1 VEKMK
6 EKAFLISLVIILAL
20 SAIIAPSSADH
31 LITNSAGDVY
41 CDSGNTIWK
50 YTVIDDSD
58 LEDISNW
65 VVFWC
70 NPEAILDVQVGTSS
84 IPECVK
90 YESGDWCWE
99 YTYGNSGNPQQG
111 IKIEYKGEEDFP
123 EEDLNVVITLNGCGY
138 TQSDQVAYTIKY
150 NGYTQAGVLNGP
162 LAAVCTEIPE
172 FSTIALPV
180 ASILGLLFLF
190 NHRKRRKEE

>member
-1 VEKMK
+1 MK
-6 EKAFLISLVIILAL
+6 EKAFLILLVIILAL
-20 SAIIAPSSADH
+20 SAIIAPSSANH
-31 LITNSAGDVY
+31 SMTNSAGDVY
-41 CDSGNTIWK
+41 CDSGNTTWN
-50 YTVIDDSD
+50 YSVYNDPNSQA
-58 LEDISNW
+58 ISNW

-90 YESGDWCWE
+90 YVSGDWCWE
-99 YTYGNSGNPQQG
+99 YTYGTPGNPQQG
-111 IKIEYKGEEDFP
+111 IKIEYKGAGEP
-123 EEDLNVVITLNGCGY
+123 PTDLNVITKLLDCGY
-138 TQSDQVAYTIKY
+138 DTSNSVAYRIKY
-150 NGYTQAGVLNGP
+150 GGNTQADVLNGP

-190 NHRKRRKEE
+190 NQRKRRKED